1 MNNDVIM
8 KKTFL
13 PKTIRWTFYSGFVFL
28 IIMSLLRFVFVNYFS
43 APASADNNLTS
54 SYILGF
60 RYDLRYVTIVMMITL
75 LFSYI
80 KPLNPFDKKLG
91 KKIAIITWM
100 LFSSLLLFFY
110 TADFIHYA
118 YVHQRLNA
126 SILSY
131 IDNPLISM
139 QMMWQ
144 SYSII
149 TIIIIFLVVEWV
161 LYKFI
166 SFTYQLSDK
175 YERTGSQFKNIIIQ
189 TIFFII
195 LLYAAIGNIIYKG
208 GQYPL
213 RWSNAYSLGSDY
225 KANVAL
231 NPMQSFFSTL
241 NFRSSKIDTDLIKKN
256 YSVIADYLAIPS
268 NEQDAQNLQ
277 FARIHNPVNNN
288 LEASTIKNVVLV
300 ICESFSAYKSSM
312 MGNPLNTTPYFND
325 LKKQGVYFN
334 RAFSPAYGTAR
345 GVWAVLTGTPDVLEG
360 KTSSRNPLAVDQ
372 HSIIADFKNYEKYY
386 FLGGSASWANI
397 RGVLTNNI
405 SDLKIF
411 EQGSY
416 QSSEIDV
423 WGISDKN
430 LFLEA
435 NKTLS
440 KNTKPFFAIIQT
452 ADNHRPY
459 TIPAEDLKVFV
470 KKTVPKDSLLK
481 FGFENN
487 EEYNAFRY
495 TDFCIEQFIE
505 AAKKEKYFNETLF
518 VFIGDHGIKGDA
530 GTMLPKSFT
539 EQGLTNMHVPLLF
552 YAPSILQPKEYSI
565 PVSQLDVLPSIAS
578 LCNIPYTNTT
588 MGKNVFITVQQ
599 KDNAIFLYDDF
610 NQQIGVL
617 NNEFYYGYQ
626 LKNPSKPIF
635 ESALNNEVVKNDS
648 VQKQMDILTK
658 TIYETAK
665 YMLIHNQKLNI
676 KK

>member
-1 MNNDVIM
+1 M

-91 KKIAIITWM
+91 KQIAIITWM

-144 SYSII
+144 SYPII

-256 YSVIADYLAIPS
+256 YSVIADYLTIPS

-325 LKKQGVYFN
+325 MKKQGVYFN

>member
-1 MNNDVIM
+1 M

-91 KKIAIITWM
+91 KQIAIITWM

-256 YSVIADYLAIPS
+256 YSVIADYLTIPS

-481 FGFENN
+481 YGFENN

-495 TDFCIEQFIE
+495 TDFCIEQYIE

>member
-91 KKIAIITWM
+91 KQIAIITWM

-175 YERTGSQFKNIIIQ
+175 YKRTGSQFKNIITQ

-256 YSVIADYLAIPS
+256 YSVIADYLTIPS

-325 LKKQGVYFN
+325 MKKQGVYFN

-495 TDFCIEQFIE
+495 TDFCIEQYIE

-599 KDNAIFLYDDF
+599 KNNAIFLYDDF

-648 VQKQMDILTK
+648 VQKQMDVLTK

>member
-91 KKIAIITWM
+91 KQIAIITWM

-139 QMMWQ
+139 QMIWQ
-144 SYSII
+144 SYPII

-241 NFRSSKIDTDLIKKN
+241 NFRSSKIDTELIKKN
-256 YSVIADYLAIPS
+256 YSVIADYLTIPS

-277 FARIHNPVNNN
+277 FARIYNPVNNN

-481 FGFENN
+481 YGFENN

-495 TDFCIEQFIE
+495 TDFCIEQYIE

-518 VFIGDHGIKGDA
+518 VFVGDHGIKGDA

>member
-1 MNNDVIM
+1 M

-91 KKIAIITWM
+91 KQIAIITWM

-144 SYSII
+144 SYPII

-277 FARIHNPVNNN
+277 FARIYNPVNNN

-325 LKKQGVYFN
+325 MKKQGVYFN

-518 VFIGDHGIKGDA
+518 VFVGDHGIKGDA
-530 GTMLPKSFT
+530 GSMLPTSFT

-552 YAPSILQPKEYSI
+552 YAPSILQPKQYSI
-565 PVSQLDVLPSIAS
+565 PVSQVDVMPSIAS
-578 LCNIPYTNTT
+578 LCNIAYTNTT
-588 MGKNVFITVQQ
+588 MGKNVFNTVQQ
-599 KDNAIFLYDDF
+599 NNNAIFLYDDF

-617 NNEFYYGYQ
+617 NNEYYYGYQ

-635 ESALNNEVVKNDS
+635 ESVVNNNIVKNDRA
-648 VQKQMDILTK
+648 QKQMDILTK
-658 TIYETAK
+658 TMYETSK
-665 YMLIHNQKLNI
+665 YMLIHNQKLPI